1 MNKALL
7 LDRDGVIN
15 KEITYL
21 HRIEDFEFIYG
32 VFEACRVLGELEYLI
47 IIITN
52 QAGIGRGYYTEDDF
66 RTLND
71 WMVGQFKDHGT
82 KISEVYC
89 CPFHA
94 SEGIGHYKIDS
105 YDRKPNPGMIFKARD
120 DFDLDL
126 GASVLVGDKETDIQA
141 GRTAGVGTNILV
153 KSGHAIE
160 GESKADLIIDSIK
173 QLPAAL
179 NRRNLSGTR

>member
-15 KEITYL
+15 KEVNYL
-21 HRIEDFEFIYG
+21 HRIEDFEFIDG

-47 IIITN
+47 IVVTN

-71 WMVGQFKDHGT
+71 WMVEQFKDRGV
-82 KISEVYC
+82 KISEVYY

-94 SEGIGHYKIDS
+94 SEGIGHYKKDS

-126 GASVLVGDKETDIQA
+126 GTSVLVGDKETDIQA

-160 GESKADLIIDSIK
+160 GGSKADVIIDSIK

-179 NRRNLSGTR
+179 NLQ